1 MTLLNFFVI
10 DQGESNPVEYD
21 SETIVK
27 DFIID
32 YLKKKNIYAT
42 LNREVYTFKINGR
55 VLNSDKFANKKI
67 YELIRPGGKVIL
79 DRKKVITY
87 GFQ

>member
-32 YLKKKNIYAT
+32 YLKNKNIYAT
-42 LNREVYTFKINGR
+42 LNREVYTFKINGK

-67 YELIRPGGKVIL
+67 YELIRPYNKVVFSNKNDL
-79 DRKKVITY
+79 SFY
-87 GFQ
+87 